1 METIVITCS
10 KCGEKN
16 GKTYTFKGGEN
27 REEFTQRILD
37 RDWVCINE
45 NIYCIECAAEMV
57 ITSCSS

>member
-10 KCGEKN
+10 RCGEKN
-16 GKTYTFKGGEN
+16 GKSYTFRGKTS

-37 RDWVCINE
+37 KEWACIDE
-45 NIYCIECAAEMV
+45 NIYCIECATEMI